1 MSSVDWKALA
11 ETLGTITY
19 VSGGHQ
25 EQGGSKIAA
34 DALIKIIGD
43 AVLRDAVDHYVA
55 GRPGAELAR
64 SVLCALRPP
73 SGMDRC
79 HKIFLTSGNEQDASL
94 AINLLQGIADKRV
107 LPWIRD
113 YLASDNIGVRLWAV
127 GIVDQLLIMH
137 EDIEPAEAMPLIE
150 MALRDADE
158 RVRDRA
164 QQLLNMIDR
173 EE

>member
-1 MSSVDWKALA
+1 MSSIDWKALA

-19 VSGGHQ
+19 GSGGHQ

-34 DALIKIIGD
+34 DALIAIIGD
-43 AVLRDAVDHYVA
+43 EALCDAVNHYVA
-55 GRPGAELAR
+55 GKPGAELAR
-64 SVLCALRPP
+64 SVLCALQPP
-73 SGMDRC
+73 AAMDRC
-79 HKIFLTSGNEQDASL
+79 HEIFLTTDLEQNASL

-107 LPWIRD
+107 LPWIAD

-127 GIVDQLLIMH
+127 GIVDQLLIMN

-164 QQLLNMIDR
+164 QQLLDMIDR

>member
-34 DALIKIIGD
+34 DALIQIIGD
-43 AVLRDAVDHYVA
+43 AALRDAVDHYVA

-64 SVLCALRPP
+64 SVLCALMPV
-73 SGMDRC
+73 SAMDRC
-79 HKIFLTSGNEQDASL
+79 HEIFLTSGNEQDASL

-127 GIVDQLLIMH
+127 GIVDQLLIMN

-164 QQLLNMIDR
+164 QQLLDMIDR